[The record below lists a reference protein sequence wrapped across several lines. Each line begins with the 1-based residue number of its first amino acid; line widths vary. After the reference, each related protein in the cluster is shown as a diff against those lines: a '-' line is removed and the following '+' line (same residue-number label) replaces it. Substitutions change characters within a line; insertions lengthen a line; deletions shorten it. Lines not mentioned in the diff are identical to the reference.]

1 MIKTTLCYIEKNCS
15 YLMLHRTMK
24 KNDINEGKWIGIGG
38 KFLPGETSEECLLRE
53 AREETG
59 LILSD
64 YEFKGIVTFVSD
76 IYETEEM
83 HLYLCKGF
91 SGNLIHCDE
100 GELKWIDKSEI
111 LNLPLWEGDRIFLE
125 YLFENKPFFELR
137 LEYQGDKLISAK
149 TQYSHLSPP
158 F

>member
-1 MIKTTLCYIEKNCS
+1 MIKTTLCYIEKGNS
-15 YLMLHRTMK
+15 YLMLHRTKK

-53 AREETG
+53 SREETG
-59 LILSD
+59 LILTE

-83 HLYLCKGF
+83 HLYVCKGF
-91 SGNLIHCDE
+91 SGNLIQCDE

-111 LNLPLWEGDRIFLE
+111 LSLPLWEGDRIFLE
-125 YLFENKPFFELR
+125 YLFNNKPFFELR
-137 LEYQGDKLISAK
+137 LEYQGDILISAK
-149 TQYSHLSPP
+149 TKYTRNSPSS
-158 F
+158 

>member
-1 MIKTTLCYIEKNCS
+1 MIKTTLCYIEKNSS
-15 YLMLHRTMK
+15 YLMLHRTKK

-59 LILSD
+59 LILTD

-83 HLYLCKGF
+83 HLYVCKRF
-91 SGNLIHCDE
+91 SGNLIQCNE